1 MDKMDKGEKRSG
13 IEAVY
18 IYVFFFFLVYSLLI
32 CQTKTLVLSTVPFIS
47 EWKDA
52 NSGQRDNEIKS
63 KSKISEKIS
72 EKIN

>member
-18 IYVFFFFLVYSLLI
+18 IYVFFFVYSLLI
-32 CQTKTLVLSTVPFIS
+32 CQTKTLVLSQVPFIS

-63 KSKISEKIS
+63 NQKYLKNI
-72 EKIN
+72 